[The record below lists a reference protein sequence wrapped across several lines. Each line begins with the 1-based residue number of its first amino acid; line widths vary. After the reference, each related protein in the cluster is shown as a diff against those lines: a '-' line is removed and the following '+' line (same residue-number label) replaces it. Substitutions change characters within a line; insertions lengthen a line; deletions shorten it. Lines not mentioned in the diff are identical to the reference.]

1 MLLFFPEIDE
11 NKTIKQAERKLKE
24 YPRLKRM
31 VGEAEEQTVT
41 ASYSFQPRGNKPTRT
56 SQVENIVARKD
67 EAERELEAI
76 EQAVNLV
83 SNDLYREI
91 IFKSY
96 LQAKKE
102 HDYIIF
108 GDLGLSHTTYYEYRD
123 KALVEFA
130 EGYRNGILL
139 VEV

>member
-1 MLLFFPEIDE
+1 MLFFPEID
-11 NKTIKQAERKLKE
+11 KDRTIKQAERKLKE

-31 VGEAEEQTVT
+31 VGEREEQKVT
-41 ASYSFQPRGNKPTRT
+41 ASYSFQPRGNRPTRT
-56 SQVENIVARKD
+56 SQVESIVARKD

-83 SNDLYREI
+83 SDDLYREI
-91 IFKSY
+91 IIKSY

-108 GDLGLSHTTYYEYRD
+108 GDLGLSHTAFYEYRD